1 MNVFFYQT
9 VLGKIGIGEDGTG
22 ITNLYFD
29 KEIVSKDAH
38 IHESELLKQAGKQL
52 QEYLHGERTRFDLPL
67 SPAGTVFM
75 QSVWRALQ
83 EIPYGETRSYQDI
96 AQKIGNPKAS
106 RAVGLA
112 NNRNPIPIIIPCH
125 RVIGKDGTLTGYAG
139 GLATKQFLL
148 DREKKDEDF

>member
-29 KEIVSKDAH
+29 KEIVSEDAS
-38 IHESELLKQAGKQL
+38 IHESKLLKQAGLQL
-52 QEYLHGERTRFDLPL
+52 KEYICGERTQFDLSL
-67 SPAGTVFM
+67 APAGTEFM

-83 EIPYGETRSYQDI
+83 EIPYGETRSYQEI

-112 NNRNPIPIIIPCH
+112 NNRNQIPNIIPCH
-125 RVIGKDGTLTGYAG
+125 RVIGKNGSLTGYAG
-139 GLATKQFLL
+139 GLETKQFLL
-148 DREKKDEDF
+148 DMEQRYGDI